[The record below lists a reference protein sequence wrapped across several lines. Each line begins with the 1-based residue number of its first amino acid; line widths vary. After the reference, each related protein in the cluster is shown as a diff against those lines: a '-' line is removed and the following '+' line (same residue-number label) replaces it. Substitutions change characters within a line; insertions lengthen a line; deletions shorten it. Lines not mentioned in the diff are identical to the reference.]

1 MTATPAV
8 IGLSAGNRFLAASF
22 GGPAAAD
29 LAPPE
34 SLQFAPAAP
43 KLAIAA
49 AHRAS
54 SASSSSAAAR
64 HARAHAV
71 RALRNHS
78 APALAA
84 PPPPPPP
91 PPSDPAAAPTAAEL
105 DIMESAFGFESSL
118 EAIVLLQRSML
129 EKQWE
134 LPFDDDVSSTEDEE
148 EHHNDGSL
156 IAKSKV
162 VVARSG
168 VSARQRR
175 MTGRRRGGGMR
186 RSSVAIS
193 PELMQSRNRI
203 YLRGTV
209 SKELLTHKQVVHL
222 SKKIKDGIWLQHQR
236 SKLKEKLGNEP
247 SYKQLAQSL
256 RISAPE
262 LRARMRESYLAREM
276 LTMSNIRLVISIAQ
290 KYDNLGVELAD
301 LIQGGLIGLLRGIE
315 KFDASRGFRIS
326 TYVYWW
332 IRQGVS
338 RALAENSKTFRL
350 PTYLHERL
358 IAIRSA
364 KYALEDQGIA
374 ATVENIAESLNISE
388 RKVNNAKEAVNKVL
402 SLDQQAFP
410 SLNGLP
416 GETLHSYIEDENV
429 ANDPWHGFEE
439 RYLKEEVNNL
449 INSTLNQRE
458 RDIIR
463 LYHGIGKQCHTWE
476 DISRQFG
483 LSRER
488 VRQVGLIAMEKL
500 KHAARRKHLDALLE
514 DY

>member
-8 IGLSAGNRFLAASF
+8 IGLSAGNRLLATSF
-22 GGPAAAD
+22 D
-29 LAPPE
+29 LAPPDAHP

-43 KLAIAA
+43 KLTVV
-49 AHRAS
+49 AHRAP
-54 SASSSSAAAR
+54 ASSSTHAG

-78 APALAA
+78 APALAPPLA
-84 PPPPPPP
+84 PALPA
-91 PPSDPAAAPTAAEL
+91 DPASAGPEL
-105 DIMESAFGFESSL
+105 DSELEFDFECSL

-134 LPFDDDVSSTEDEE
+134 LPFEDDVSSAEDEDE
-148 EHHNDGSL
+148 GERDEVEGLFNK
-156 IAKSKV
+156 AAA

-175 MTGRRRGGGMR
+175 MSGRRRGAAGR
-186 RSSVAIS
+186 KSVSVS

-209 SKELLTHKQVVHL
+209 SKELLTHKQVVQL

-262 LRARMRESYLAREM
+262 LRARMRESFLAREM

-358 IAIRSA
+358 IAIRGA
-364 KYALEDQGIA
+364 KYALEDQGIPP
-374 ATVENIAESLNISE
+374 TIENIAGSLNISE
-388 RKVNNAKEAVNKVL
+388 KKVHNATEAVNKVI

-416 GETLHSYIEDENV
+416 GDTLHSYIEDQNV

-439 RYLKEEVNNL
+439 GYLKEEVNNL
-449 INSTLNQRE
+449 IDSTLNERE

-488 VRQVGLIAMEKL
+488 VRQVGLVAMEKL

>member
-8 IGLSAGNRFLAASF
+8 IGLRAGNRLLSNSF
-22 GGPAAAD
+22 GPTD
-29 LAPPE
+29 LLPDKVNFSIGGGGGDAPPT
-34 SLQFAPAAP
+34 PAMP
-43 KLAIAA
+43 KLTAVS
-49 AHRAS
+49 AHRLKLS
-54 SASSSSAAAR
+54 P
-64 HARAHAV
+64 HGRAQV
-71 RALRNHS
+71 MRALRHPSS
-78 APALAA
+78 APALA

-91 PPSDPAAAPTAAEL
+91 PVLTSPSSHSRSDL
-105 DIMESAFGFESSL
+105 ESSL
-118 EAIVLLQRSML
+118 DDAAIVLLQRSIL

-134 LPFDDDVSSTEDEE
+134 LSFEDDDRADNGMAIGLAEDD
-148 EHHNDGSL
+148 NKDD
-156 IAKSKV
+156 ANTATV
-162 VVARSG
+162 VVARSSL
-168 VSARQRR
+168 SARQRR
-175 MTGRRRGGGMR
+175 MSGRRRVKSNNGA
-186 RSSVAIS
+186 VHFAVS
-193 PELMQSRNRI
+193 PELMQRRNRI

-209 SKELLTHKQVVHL
+209 SKDLLTHKQVVHL
-222 SKKIKDGIWLQHQR
+222 SNKIKDGIWLQQKR

-247 SYKQLAQSL
+247 SYKQLAHSL
-256 RISAPE
+256 NISPPE
-262 LRARMRESYLAREM
+262 LRSRMRESLLAREM
-276 LTMSNIRLVISIAQ
+276 LTMSNIRLVISIAN

-358 IAIRSA
+358 IAIRGA

-374 ATVENIAESLNISE
+374 PTIENIAELLNISE
-388 RKVNNAKEAVNKVL
+388 KKVSNATETVNKVL

-416 GETLHSYIEDENV
+416 GETLHSYIEDQNV

-439 RYLKEEVNNL
+439 WYLKEEVNKL
-449 INSTLNQRE
+449 LNSTLNERE

-488 VRQVGLIAMEKL
+488 VRQVGLVAVEKL
-500 KHAARRKHLDALLE
+500 KHAARRKNLDALLE

>member
-8 IGLSAGNRFLAASF
+8 IGLSAGNRLLTTSF
-22 GGPAAAD
+22 GPTDNAHPPA
-29 LAPPE
+29 
-34 SLQFAPAAP
+34 LQFAATATP
-43 KLAIAA
+43 KLTVV
-49 AHRAS
+49 AHRP
-54 SASSSSAAAR
+54 SSSPHVGGSSPAGR
-64 HARAHAV
+64 ARAHTV

-78 APALAA
+78 APALA
-84 PPPPPPP
+84 PPPPPLAAA
-91 PPSDPAAAPTAAEL
+91 DPAAATVEAEF
-105 DIMESAFGFESSL
+105 EFESSL

-134 LPFDDDVSSTEDEE
+134 LPFEDDISYTEDEE
-148 EHHNDGSL
+148 E
-156 IAKSKV
+156 IKSASKSAV
-162 VVARSG
+162 VLARSG
-168 VSARQRR
+168 VSARHRR
-175 MTGRRRGGGMR
+175 MSGRRRGAGR
-186 RSSVAIS
+186 KSVSIS

-209 SKELLTHKQVVHL
+209 SKELLTHKQVVQL
-222 SKKIKDGIWLQHQR
+222 SKKIKDGMWLQHQR

-262 LRARMRESYLAREM
+262 LRARMRESFLAREM

-338 RALAENSKTFRL
+338 RELAENSKTFRL

-358 IAIRSA
+358 IAIRGA
-364 KYALEDQGIA
+364 KYTLEDQGIA
-374 ATVENIAESLNISE
+374 PTVENIAESLNISE
-388 RKVNNAKEAVNKVL
+388 KKVHNATEAVNKVL

-416 GETLHSYIEDENV
+416 GETLHSYIEDQNV

-439 RYLKEEVNNL
+439 GYLKEEVNNL
-449 INSTLNQRE
+449 INSTLNERE
-458 RDIIR
+458 MDIIR
-463 LYHGIGKQCHTWE
+463 LYHGIGLGKQCHTWE

-488 VRQVGLIAMEKL
+488 VRQIGLIAMEKL

>member
-8 IGLSAGNRFLAASF
+8 IGLSAGNRLLATGTSF
-22 GGPAAAD
+22 D
-29 LAPPE
+29 LAPPDAHP

-43 KLAIAA
+43 KLTVVAQ
-49 AHRAS
+49 RAPA
-54 SASSSSAAAR
+54 SAGH

-78 APALAA
+78 APALA
-84 PPPPPPP
+84 PPLPPALPA
-91 PPSDPAAAPTAAEL
+91 DPAAAAPEL
-105 DIMESAFGFESSL
+105 DSEFEFESSL

-129 EKQWE
+129 EKQWQ

-148 EHHNDGSL
+148 DEREEGL
-156 IAKSKV
+156 GMAAV

-175 MTGRRRGGGMR
+175 MSGRRRGAGR
-186 RSSVAIS
+186 KSVSIS

-209 SKELLTHKQVVHL
+209 SKELLTHKQVVQL

-262 LRARMRESYLAREM
+262 LRTRMRESFLAREM

-338 RALAENSKTFRL
+338 RALADNSKTFRL

-358 IAIRSA
+358 ISIRGA

-374 ATVENIAESLNISE
+374 PTIENIAESLNISE
-388 RKVNNAKEAVNKVL
+388 KKVHNATEAVNKVL

-416 GETLHSYIEDENV
+416 GETLHSYIEDQNV

-439 RYLKEEVNNL
+439 GYLKEEVNNL
-449 INSTLNQRE
+449 INSTLNERE
-458 RDIIR
+458 KDIIR

-488 VRQVGLIAMEKL
+488 VRQVGLVAMQKL

>member
-8 IGLSAGNRFLAASF
+8 IGLSAGNRLLSTSF
-22 GGPAAAD
+22 GPPNDLLSDKVNSHMACAAGDAYGST
-29 LAPPE
+29 
-34 SLQFAPAAP
+34 SLQFAAPAAP
-43 KLAIAA
+43 KLTVA
-49 AHRAS
+49 AHRLKLS
-54 SASSSSAAAR
+54 P
-64 HARAHAV
+64 HGRAQV
-71 RALRNHS
+71 MRALRQS
-78 APALAA
+78 APAAALA
-84 PPPPPPP
+84 PPLPPR
-91 PPSDPAAAPTAAEL
+91 STAMAPADEL
-105 DIMESAFGFESSL
+105 SV
-118 EAIVLLQRSML
+118 EAIILLQRSML
-129 EKQWE
+129 EKQWQ
-134 LPFDDDVSSTEDEE
+134 LPFDFEDDDQTIGSVEEDDGGKSRTSS
-148 EHHNDGSL
+148 
-156 IAKSKV
+156 AV

-175 MTGRRRGGGMR
+175 MSGRRRG
-186 RSSVAIS
+186 RSKNCGAAAHLSIS
-193 PELMQSRNRI
+193 PELLQSRNRI

-222 SKKIKDGIWLQHQR
+222 SKKIKDGMWLQQQR

-247 SYKQLAQSL
+247 SYKQMAQSL
-256 RISAPE
+256 RISTPE
-262 LRARMRESYLAREM
+262 LRSRMRESFLAREV

-290 KYDNLGVELAD
+290 KYDKLGVELAD

-315 KFDASRGFRIS
+315 KFDASRGFKIS

-358 IAIRSA
+358 IAIRGA
-364 KYALEDQGIA
+364 KYALEDQGISP
-374 ATVENIAESLNISE
+374 TTENIAVSLNISE
-388 RKVNNAKEAVNKVL
+388 KKVHNATEAVNKVL

-416 GETLHSYIEDENV
+416 GDTLHSYIEDQNV

-439 RYLKEEVNNL
+439 WYLKEEVNKL
-449 INSTLNQRE
+449 LNSTLTERE

-500 KHAARRKHLDALLE
+500 KHAARRKKLDALLQ

>member
-8 IGLSAGNRFLAASF
+8 IGLSAGNRLLSASF
-22 GGPAAAD
+22 GGGGGAD
-29 LAPPE
+29 LAPPDA
-34 SLQFAPAAP
+34 LQFAPAAP
-43 KLAIAA
+43 KLAVVA

-54 SASSSSAAAR
+54 SASSSSPSAAAAR

-84 PPPPPPP
+84 PPPPPE
-91 PPSDPAAAPTAAEL
+91 DPAALAPEL
-105 DIMESAFGFESSL
+105 DLESAFGFESSL

-148 EHHNDGSL
+148 EDEHYKSL
-156 IAKSKV
+156 ITKSKV

-175 MTGRRRGGGMR
+175 MSGRRRGAGR
-186 RSSVAIS
+186 KSSVAIS

-209 SKELLTHKQVVHL
+209 SKDLLTHKQVVHL

-262 LRARMRESYLAREM
+262 LRARMRESFLAREM

-338 RALAENSKTFRL
+338 RALAENSKTFRV

-364 KYALEDQGIA
+364 KYALEDQGIVP
-374 ATVENIAESLNISE
+374 TVENIAESLNISE
-388 RKVNNAKEAVNKVL
+388 RKVNNATEAVNKVL

>member
-1 MTATPAV
+1 
-8 IGLSAGNRFLAASF
+8 
-22 GGPAAAD
+22 
-29 LAPPE
+29 
-34 SLQFAPAAP
+34 
-43 KLAIAA
+43 
-49 AHRAS
+49 
-54 SASSSSAAAR
+54 
-64 HARAHAV
+64 
-71 RALRNHS
+71 
-78 APALAA
+78 
-84 PPPPPPP
+84 
-91 PPSDPAAAPTAAEL
+91 
-105 DIMESAFGFESSL
+105 
-118 EAIVLLQRSML
+118 VLLQRSML

-134 LPFDDDVSSTEDEE
+134 LPFEDDVSSAEE
-148 EHHNDGSL
+148 EQHEHEKSL
-156 IAKSKV
+156 GRAAAV
-162 VVARSG
+162 AVARSG

-175 MTGRRRGGGMR
+175 MSGRRRGATGR
-186 RSSVAIS
+186 KSVAIS

-262 LRARMRESYLAREM
+262 LRARMRESFLAREM

-358 IAIRSA
+358 IAIRGA

-374 ATVENIAESLNISE
+374 PT
-388 RKVNNAKEAVNKVL
+388 
-402 SLDQQAFP
+402 
-410 SLNGLP
+410 
-416 GETLHSYIEDENV
+416 IEV
-429 ANDPWHGFEE
+429 
-439 RYLKEEVNNL
+439 R
-449 INSTLNQRE
+449 
-458 RDIIR
+458 R
-463 LYHGIGKQCHTWE
+463 LYIDGILASFVPPSFCKFT
-476 DISRQFG
+476 
-483 LSRER
+483 
-488 VRQVGLIAMEKL
+488 M
-500 KHAARRKHLDALLE
+500 LL
-514 DY
+514 

>member
-8 IGLSAGNRFLAASF
+8 IGLSAGNRLLATSF
-22 GGPAAAD
+22 GSAE
-29 LAPPE
+29 LASPDAYP
-34 SLQFAPAAP
+34 SRQFAAAAP
-43 KLAIAA
+43 KLTVV

-54 SASSSSAAAR
+54 ASASSPANIGGAG
-64 HARAHAV
+64 HARAHAI

-78 APALAA
+78 APALA
-84 PPPPPPP
+84 PPPPA
-91 PPSDPAAAPTAAEL
+91 DPAPEL
-105 DIMESAFGFESSL
+105 DSKFEFESSL

-134 LPFDDDVSSTEDEE
+134 LPFEDDISSTEDEDE
-148 EHHNDGSL
+148 DERST
-156 IAKSKV
+156 V

-175 MTGRRRGGGMR
+175 MSGRRRGAVVGR
-186 RSSVAIS
+186 KSVTVS

-209 SKELLTHKQVVHL
+209 SKDLLTHKQVVQL
-222 SKKIKDGIWLQHQR
+222 SRKIKDGIWLQHQR

-256 RISAPE
+256 RIPAPE
-262 LRARMRESYLAREM
+262 LRARMRESFLAREM
-276 LTMSNIRLVISIAQ
+276 LAMSNTRLVISIAQ
-290 KYDNLGVELAD
+290 KYDNLGVELPD

-338 RALAENSKTFRL
+338 RALADNSRSFRL

-358 IAIRSA
+358 VAIRGA

-374 ATVENIAESLNISE
+374 PTVENIAESLNISE
-388 RKVNNAKEAVNKVL
+388 KKVHNATEAVHKVI

-416 GETLHSYIEDENV
+416 GDTLHSYIEDQNV

-439 RYLKEEVNNL
+439 RYLKEEVNSL
-449 INSTLNQRE
+449 INSTLNERE

-488 VRQVGLIAMEKL
+488 VRQVGLVAMEKL
-500 KHAARRKHLDALLE
+500 KHAARREHLDALLE
-514 DY
+514 EY

>member
-8 IGLSAGNRFLAASF
+8 IGLSAGNRLLATSF
-22 GGPAAAD
+22 GSTD
-29 LAPPE
+29 LAPQDAHP

-43 KLAIAA
+43 KLTVV

-54 SASSSSAAAR
+54 SSSSPAG
-64 HARAHAV
+64 HARTHAI

-78 APALAA
+78 APALAPPLPL
-84 PPPPPPP
+84 PPPPAA
-91 PPSDPAAAPTAAEL
+91 DPAPEL
-105 DIMESAFGFESSL
+105 DTEFEFESSL

-134 LPFDDDVSSTEDEE
+134 LPFEDDISSAEDEE
-148 EHHNDGSL
+148 DEVDETL
-156 IAKSKV
+156 SKATV

-175 MTGRRRGGGMR
+175 MSGRRRGPGR
-186 RSSVAIS
+186 KNVTIS

-209 SKELLTHKQVVHL
+209 SKDLLTHKQVIQL
-222 SKKIKDGIWLQHQR
+222 SRKIKDGIWLQHQR

-262 LRARMRESYLAREM
+262 LRARMRESFLAREM
-276 LTMSNIRLVISIAQ
+276 LTMSNIRLVISIAH

-338 RALAENSKTFRL
+338 RALADNSKTFRL

-358 IAIRSA
+358 IAIRGA

-374 ATVENIAESLNISE
+374 PTVENIAESLNISE
-388 RKVNNAKEAVNKVL
+388 KKVHNVTEAVNKVL

-416 GETLHSYIEDENV
+416 GDTLYIEDQNV

-449 INSTLNQRE
+449 INSTLNERE
-458 RDIIR
+458 RNIIR

-514 DY
+514 EY

>member
-8 IGLSAGNRFLAASF
+8 IGLSAGNRLLAASF
-22 GGPAAAD
+22 GAAD
-29 LAPPE
+29 LAPADAHP
-34 SLQFAPAAP
+34 SLQFAP
-43 KLAIAA
+43 KLAVV
-49 AHRAS
+49 AHSRAS
-54 SASSSSAAAR
+54 AASSPAAR
-64 HARAHAV
+64 ARAHAV

-78 APALAA
+78 APALA
-84 PPPPPPP
+84 PPPPAA
-91 PPSDPAAAPTAAEL
+91 DPAAPTPEL
-105 DIMESAFGFESSL
+105 DADAEFESSL

-134 LPFDDDVSSTEDEE
+134 LPFEDDVSAAEDEE
-148 EHHNDGSL
+148 DEQHEHEKSL
-156 IAKSKV
+156 GRAAAV

-168 VSARQRR
+168 MSARQRR
-175 MTGRRRGGGMR
+175 MSGRRRGAAGR
-186 RSSVAIS
+186 KSVAIS

-262 LRARMRESYLAREM
+262 LRARMRESFLAREM

-358 IAIRSA
+358 IAIRGA

-374 ATVENIAESLNISE
+374 PTIENIAESLNISVK
-388 RKVNNAKEAVNKVL
+388 KVHNATEAVNKVV
-402 SLDQQAFP
+402 SLDQLAFP

-439 RYLKEEVNNL
+439 GYLKEEVTNL
-449 INSTLNQRE
+449 INSTLNERE

>member
-8 IGLSAGNRFLAASF
+8 IGLSAGNRLLAASF
-22 GGPAAAD
+22 GTAD
-29 LAPPE
+29 LAPADAHP

-43 KLAIAA
+43 KLAVVAQS
-49 AHRAS
+49 RAS
-54 SASSSSAAAR
+54 ACSSPAG

-78 APALAA
+78 APALA

-91 PPSDPAAAPTAAEL
+91 PADPAAPTPEL
-105 DIMESAFGFESSL
+105 DMGAEFEFEFESSL

-134 LPFDDDVSSTEDEE
+134 LPFEDDVSSTEDEE
-148 EHHNDGSL
+148 EQHEQEKNL
-156 IAKSKV
+156 RKATV

-175 MTGRRRGGGMR
+175 MSGRRRGAGR
-186 RSSVAIS
+186 KSVTIS

-209 SKELLTHKQVVHL
+209 SKELLTHKQVVQL

-256 RISAPE
+256 RISATE
-262 LRARMRESYLAREM
+262 LRARMRESFLAREM

-290 KYDNLGVELAD
+290 KYDNLGVELVD

-338 RALAENSKTFRL
+338 RALADNSKTFRL

-358 IAIRSA
+358 IAIRGA

-374 ATVENIAESLNISE
+374 PTIENIAESLNISE
-388 RKVNNAKEAVNKVL
+388 KKVHNATEAVNKVL

-429 ANDPWHGFEE
+429 ANDPWHGFEQG
-439 RYLKEEVNNL
+439 YLKEEVNNL
-449 INSTLNQRE
+449 INSTLNERE

-500 KHAARRKHLDALLE
+500 KHAARRKHLNALLE

>member
-8 IGLSAGNRFLAASF
+8 IGLSAGNRLLAASF
-22 GGPAAAD
+22 GTAD
-29 LAPPE
+29 LAPPDAHP

-43 KLAIAA
+43 KLAVVAQY
-49 AHRAS
+49 RTSAS
-54 SASSSSAAAR
+54 SASSSPAG

-78 APALAA
+78 APALA

-91 PPSDPAAAPTAAEL
+91 ADPAAPTPEL
-105 DIMESAFGFESSL
+105 DMDAEFEFQSSL

-134 LPFDDDVSSTEDEE
+134 LPFEDDVSSTEDEE
-148 EHHNDGSL
+148 EQHEHD
-156 IAKSKV
+156 KSIGKATV

-175 MTGRRRGGGMR
+175 MSGRRRGAGR
-186 RSSVAIS
+186 KSVTIS

-209 SKELLTHKQVVHL
+209 SKELLTHKQVVQL

-262 LRARMRESYLAREM
+262 LRARMRESFLAREM

-338 RALAENSKTFRL
+338 RALADNSKTFRL

-374 ATVENIAESLNISE
+374 PTVENIAESLNISE
-388 RKVNNAKEAVNKVL
+388 KKVHNATEAVNKVL

-429 ANDPWHGFEE
+429 ANDPWHGFEQGC
-439 RYLKEEVNNL
+439 LKEEVNNL
-449 INSTLNQRE
+449 INSTLNERE

-500 KHAARRKHLDALLE
+500 KHAARRKHLNALLE

>member
-8 IGLSAGNRFLAASF
+8 IGLSAGNRLLAASF
-22 GGPAAAD
+22 GPAAD
-29 LAPPE
+29 LAPPDAHP

-43 KLAIAA
+43 KLAVVV

-54 SASSSSAAAR
+54 ASSSYPAG

-78 APALAA
+78 APALA

-91 PPSDPAAAPTAAEL
+91 PEDPAALAPDL
-105 DIMESAFGFESSL
+105 DSAFEFESSL

-134 LPFDDDVSSTEDEE
+134 LPFEDEDEE
-148 EHHNDGSL
+148 EHHSESL
-156 IAKSKV
+156 FAKSTV

-175 MTGRRRGGGMR
+175 MSGRRRGTGR
-186 RSSVAIS
+186 KSVAIS

-209 SKELLTHKQVVHL
+209 SKELLTHKQVVQL

-262 LRARMRESYLAREM
+262 LRARMRESFLAREM

-374 ATVENIAESLNISE
+374 PTTENIAGSLNISE
-388 RKVNNAKEAVNKVL
+388 KKVNNATEAVNKVL

-449 INSTLNQRE
+449 INSTLNERE

-488 VRQVGLIAMEKL
+488 VRQVGLVAMEKL

>member
-8 IGLSAGNRFLAASF
+8 IGLSAGNRLLSASF
-22 GGPAAAD
+22 GGGTAAD
-29 LAPPE
+29 LAPPDA
-34 SLQFAPAAP
+34 LQFAPAAP
-43 KLAIAA
+43 KLVVVAT
-49 AHRAS
+49 HRASAS
-54 SASSSSAAAR
+54 SASSSSAR

-84 PPPPPPP
+84 PPPPE
-91 PPSDPAAAPTAAEL
+91 DPAALAPEL
-105 DIMESAFGFESSL
+105 DIMDSAFGFECSL

-134 LPFDDDVSSTEDEE
+134 LPFDDDVSSTDGEE
-148 EHHNDGSL
+148 EHHPGESL
-156 IAKSKV
+156 AAARAATAV

-175 MTGRRRGGGMR
+175 MSGRRRGAGR

-262 LRARMRESYLAREM
+262 LRARMRESFLAREM

-374 ATVENIAESLNISE
+374 PTVENIAESLNISE
-388 RKVNNAKEAVNKVL
+388 RKVNNATEAVNKVL

-439 RYLKEEVNNL
+439 RYLKDEVNNL

-500 KHAARRKHLDALLE
+500 KHAARRKHLDALLV

>member
-1 MTATPAV
+1 MTATPAL
-8 IGLSAGNRFLAASF
+8 IGLSAGNRLLSTSF
-22 GGPAAAD
+22 GPPNDLLSDKVNCHMSSAAGDAHGSS
-29 LAPPE
+29 
-34 SLQFAPAAP
+34 SLQFAPPAAS
-43 KLAIAA
+43 KLTVA
-49 AHRAS
+49 AHRLKLS
-54 SASSSSAAAR
+54 P
-64 HARAHAV
+64 HGRAQV
-71 RALRNHS
+71 MRALRQS
-78 APALAA
+78 APALAPQ
-84 PPPPPPP
+84 PPPLL
-91 PPSDPAAAPTAAEL
+91 PADEFSL
-105 DIMESAFGFESSL
+105 D
-118 EAIVLLQRSML
+118 AIILLQRSML
-129 EKQWE
+129 EKQWQ
-134 LPFDDDVSSTEDEE
+134 LPFEEEDDDDGGGDGHHVEAIGSAEDDDGKGRSS
-148 EHHNDGSL
+148 S
-156 IAKSKV
+156 V

-175 MTGRRRGGGMR
+175 MSGRRRG
-186 RSSVAIS
+186 RSKKGSGAVHLSIS
-193 PELMQSRNRI
+193 PELLQSRNRI

-222 SKKIKDGIWLQHQR
+222 SKKIKDGIWLQQQR

-247 SYKQLAQSL
+247 SYKQMAQSL
-256 RISAPE
+256 RISTPE
-262 LRARMRESYLAREM
+262 LRSRMRESFLAREV

-290 KYDNLGVELAD
+290 KYDKLGVELSD

-338 RALAENSKTFRL
+338 RALADNSKTFRL

-358 IAIRSA
+358 IAIRGA
-364 KYALEDQGIA
+364 KYALEDQGVSP
-374 ATVENIAESLNISE
+374 TTQNIAKLLNISE
-388 RKVNNAKEAVNKVL
+388 KKVHNATQAVNKAL

-416 GETLHSYIEDENV
+416 GDTLHSYIEDQNV

-439 RYLKEEVNNL
+439 WYLKEEVNKLLNSNL
-449 INSTLNQRE
+449 TERE
-458 RDIIR
+458 RDIIQ

-500 KHAARRKHLDALLE
+500 KHAARRKKLDALLQ

>member
-8 IGLSAGNRFLAASF
+8 IGLSAGNRLLSASF
-22 GGPAAAD
+22 GPTD
-29 LAPPE
+29 LMPD
-34 SLQFAPAAP
+34 
-43 KLAIAA
+43 K
-49 AHRAS
+49 
-54 SASSSSAAAR
+54 
-64 HARAHAV
+64 
-71 RALRNHS
+71 
-78 APALAA
+78 
-84 PPPPPPP
+84 
-91 PPSDPAAAPTAAEL
+91 
-105 DIMESAFGFESSL
+105 
-118 EAIVLLQRSML
+118 RSML

-134 LPFDDDVSSTEDEE
+134 LPFDDDNHAMAIGLAED
-148 EHHNDGSL
+148 DDDT
-156 IAKSKV
+156 SKATV
-162 VVARSG
+162 VVARSS

-175 MTGRRRGGGMR
+175 MSGRRRGRTKNGAAHFA
-186 RSSVAIS
+186 VS
-193 PELMQSRNRI
+193 PELIQSRNRI

-222 SKKIKDGIWLQHQR
+222 SHKIKDGIWLQQQR

-247 SYKQLAQSL
+247 SYKQLAHSL
-256 RISAPE
+256 KISPPE
-262 LRARMRESYLAREM
+262 LRSRMHESFLAREM
-276 LTMSNIRLVISIAQ
+276 LTMSNLRLVISIAQ

-358 IAIRSA
+358 IAIRGA
-364 KYALEDQGIA
+364 KYELEDQGIA
-374 ATVENIAESLNISE
+374 PTIENIAGSLNISE
-388 RKVNNAKEAVNKVL
+388 KKVLNATEAVNKVL

-416 GETLHSYIEDENV
+416 GETLHSYIEDQNV

-439 RYLKEEVNNL
+439 WYLKEEVNKL
-449 INSTLNQRE
+449 LNSTLNERE

-500 KHAARRKHLDALLE
+500 KHAARRKNLEALLE

>member
-8 IGLSAGNRFLAASF
+8 IGLSAGKRLLATSF
-22 GGPAAAD
+22 GAAD
-29 LAPPE
+29 LAPADAHP
-34 SLQFAPAAP
+34 SLQFAPPAP
-43 KLAIAA
+43 KLTVV
-49 AHRAS
+49 AS
-54 SASSSSAAAR
+54 RPSSPHVGGSGTT
-64 HARAHAV
+64 HARAHAI

-78 APALAA
+78 APALA
-84 PPPPPPP
+84 PP
-91 PPSDPAAAPTAAEL
+91 PPSPPSEPASPAR
-105 DIMESAFGFESSL
+105 ESADFESSL

-134 LPFDDDVSSTEDEE
+134 LPFEDYEDDKEEE
-148 EHHNDGSL
+148 EHRERSL
-156 IAKSKV
+156 KATV

-175 MTGRRRGGGMR
+175 MSGRRRVGKK
-186 RSSVAIS
+186 SVSIS
-193 PELMQSRNRI
+193 PELLQSRNRI

-209 SKELLTHKQVVHL
+209 SKELLTHKQVIQL

-256 RISAPE
+256 RISTPE
-262 LRARMRESYLAREM
+262 LRTRMRESFLAREM
-276 LTMSNIRLVISIAQ
+276 LTMSNLRLVISIAQ
-290 KYDNLGVELAD
+290 KYDNLGVDLAD

-350 PTYLHERL
+350 PTYLHERQ
-358 IAIRSA
+358 IAIRGA

-374 ATVENIAESLNISE
+374 PTIENIAELLNISE
-388 RKVNNAKEAVNKVL
+388 RKVNNATEAVNKVL

-416 GETLHSYIEDENV
+416 GDTLHSYIEDQNV

-439 RYLKEEVNNL
+439 GYLKEEVNKL
-449 INSTLNQRE
+449 LDSTLNERE